1 MGWFSQLISSIN
13 TEYERRIK
21 AASQINEYGEHHG
34 HDHGSSAP
42 HAAHPPDEPDD
53 DAGAEITNVPPGTQ
67 VSRLPAEKQN
77 PQH

>member
-1 MGWFSQLISSIN
+1 MGWFAQFINVIN

-34 HDHGSSAP
+34 H
-42 HAAHPPDEPDD
+42 AAHAHADEPEE
-53 DAGAEITNVPPGTQ
+53 DAGTEITNVPPGTQ
-67 VSRLPAEKQN
+67 VSRLPADKQN

>member
-1 MGWFSQLISSIN
+1 MGWFAQFINVIN

-34 HDHGSSAP
+34 HGA
-42 HAAHPPDEPDD
+42 HAHANESEE

-67 VSRLPAEKQN
+67 VSRLPADKQN